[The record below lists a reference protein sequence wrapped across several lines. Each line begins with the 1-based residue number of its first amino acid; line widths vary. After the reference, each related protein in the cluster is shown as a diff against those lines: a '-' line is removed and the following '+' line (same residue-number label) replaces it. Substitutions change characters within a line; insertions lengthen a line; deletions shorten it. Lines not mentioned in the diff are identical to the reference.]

1 MHIKILYFA
10 QLAEL
15 AQKTE
20 ETRSLQAGDTVATL
34 YAELQQAYKFPH
46 ELAQIQV
53 ARNHQLSSHQSPL
66 QSGDTLAFLPP
77 MAGG

>member
-20 ETRSLQAGDTVATL
+20 ETRILQAGDTVTSL
-34 YAELQQAYKFPH
+34 YAELQQPYKFPH
-46 ELAQIQV
+46 ELTQIQV
-53 ARNHQLSSHQSPL
+53 ALNHQLSAHQASL

>member
-20 ETRSLQAGDTVATL
+20 ETRMLQAGDTVASL
-34 YAELQQAYKFPH
+34 YAELQKTYQFPH

-53 ARNHQLSSHQSPL
+53 ALNHQLSAHQASL
-66 QSGDTLAFLPP
+66 
-77 MAGG
+77 

>member
-20 ETRSLQAGDTVATL
+20 ETRMLQAGDTVASL
-34 YAELQQAYKFPH
+34 YTELQKTYQCPH

-53 ARNHQLSSHQSPL
+53 ALNHQLSAHQASL

>member
-1 MHIKILYFA
+1 MQIKILYFA

-20 ETRSLQAGDTVATL
+20 ETRNFHAGKTVASL
-34 YAELQQAYKFPH
+34 YAELQLAYNFPH
-46 ELAQIQV
+46 EFAQIQV
-53 ARNHQLSSHQSPL
+53 ALNHQLSAHHSVL
-66 QSGDTLAFLPP
+66 QPGDTLAFLPP